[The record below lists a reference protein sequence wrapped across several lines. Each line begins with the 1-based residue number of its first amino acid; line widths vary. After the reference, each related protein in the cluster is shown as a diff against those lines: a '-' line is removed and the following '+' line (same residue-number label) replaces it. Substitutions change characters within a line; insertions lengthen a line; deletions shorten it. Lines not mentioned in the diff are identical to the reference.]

1 MPYTGRIRLSFATVR
16 YLGDGTPWQSAS
28 YAGEKFVALVC
39 PPPPVVGSRVAEPSV
54 VRGGAFSRVSREARV
69 LPLGRAGRILVGS
82 EPLEDTGLSSAG
94 DDGPVLLMLMLG
106 RGDRG
111 PSLVFRNWGL
121 EAKLI
126 TPGFPRQ
133 QLS

>member
-1 MPYTGRIRLSFATVR
+1 MGRRGNPLPT
-16 YLGDGTPWQSAS
+16 LGKNLWPSSA
-28 YAGEKFVALVC
+28 
-39 PPPPVVGSRVAEPSV
+39 PPVVGSRVAEPSV

-82 EPLEDTGLSSAG
+82 DPLEDTGLSSAG

-133 QLS
+133 QLSYVFVKKK